1 MMPSAIEGETGRL
14 GSPKPL
20 DPLHNP
26 PSEDSDRTSRVASQ
40 KSRPGEHLGPRL
52 RWRRNMF
59 DFISLLPVGPA
70 FWLPLSNH
78 RQLSTSI
85 LLIQSWQPTQM
96 SAGRWV
102 ANSAE
107 SVISTTACSSIL
119 STPKAAS
126 TANSRLDLAEVTST
140 PESISASA
148 KAAEMS
154 GSRLPTI
161 RFSISTEGGR
171 GHRICHG
178 HHQAGQGRRCDRGGV
193 DPACGRQPRLQN

>member
-1 MMPSAIEGETGRL
+1 
-14 GSPKPL
+14 
-20 DPLHNP
+20 
-26 PSEDSDRTSRVASQ
+26 
-40 KSRPGEHLGPRL
+40 
-52 RWRRNMF
+52 
-59 DFISLLPVGPA
+59 
-70 FWLPLSNH
+70 
-78 RQLSTSI
+78 
-85 LLIQSWQPTQM
+85 M

-102 ANSAE
+102 TNSAK

-126 TANSRLDLAEVTST
+126 TANSRLDLAEVKST

-178 HHQAGQGRRCDRGGV
+178 HHQAGQGRRCNRGGV
-193 DPACGRQPRLQN
+193 DPACGRQPRLQILSGSRSCLRAASDEDQCVSAPAPARPGRRIRGVATTRTRNSTVRARKTSPSDMTKAWPRTIRASFLVAVVAASEPIAP